1 VWCPE
6 LLLNQLDLPLLL
18 FKMVVSS
25 EEATMF
31 ARVKKSGNNQ
41 YLQIVENRREK
52 GKVVQRV
59 ITTLGRL
66 DQMAEKGE
74 VEALV
79 RSLSRF
85 SERTLLILS
94 EKSKI
99 SASAMKIGPALI
111 FERLWK
117 ELGIGSIVSSLV
129 AERKFGFSVERALF
143 LTVLHRLFV
152 SGSDR
157 GCEKWRRNY
166 RIDGAEDIALHQL
179 YRAMAFLGEEISDQ
193 KDRTH
198 APRCTKDVIEEEM
211 FDRRKN
217 LFTDLDFV
225 FLDTTA
231 LYFEGEGGKTI
242 GERGHSK
249 DHRPDLNQMV
259 VGALLDDCGKPIAC
273 EMWPGNTADV
283 TSTIPV
289 VTRLK
294 KRFGANRFCI
304 VADRGM
310 ISQTTMLALE
320 EEKLSYILGVRMRLV
335 KEVKTEVLA
344 DETPYE
350 EVYPEGIHSKDPS
363 PLKVKEVVID
373 GTRYIVCK
381 NERQAR
387 RDEAD
392 RNTIVESLKEKIA
405 KAPSSL
411 ISNKGYR
418 GFVKVTKESVA
429 LDEDKINADVKF
441 DGIWVLTTNTKLKA
455 REVAL
460 KYKELWMV
468 EHTFRDMKSVIDTR
482 PIYHKR
488 DETIRGHV
496 FCSFL
501 ALVLKKELDDRL
513 VSQGLQFEWADI
525 KQDLKALQ
533 EVILEEN
540 GTTLAVRTECQGT
553 CGKVFKATGVAVPQ
567 TIRVVQP

>member
-1 VWCPE
+1 
-6 LLLNQLDLPLLL
+6 
-18 FKMVVSS
+18 
-25 EEATMF
+25 MF

-94 EKSKI
+94 EKSKV
-99 SASAMKIGPALI
+99 SASAKKIGPALI

-129 AERKFGFSVERALF
+129 ADRKFGFSVERALF

-198 APRCTKDVIEEEM
+198 APRCTKDVIEEQL

-259 VGALLDDCGKPIAC
+259 VGALLDDRGKPIAC

-310 ISQTTMLALE
+310 ISQATMLALE

-344 DETPYE
+344 DEAPYE

-363 PLKVKEVVID
+363 PLKVKEVVVD
-373 GTRYIVCK
+373 GTCYIVCK

-392 RNTIVESLKEKIA
+392 RNTIVESLKEKIK

-418 GFVKVTKESVA
+418 GFLKVTKESVS
-429 LDEDKINADVKF
+429 LDAEKIEADAKF

-513 VSQGLQFEWADI
+513 VSQGLQFEWSDI

-533 EVILEEN
+533 EVVLEEN
-540 GTTLAVRTECQGT
+540 GSMLAVRTECKGT

>member
-1 VWCPE
+1 
-6 LLLNQLDLPLLL
+6 
-18 FKMVVSS
+18 
-25 EEATMF
+25 MF
-31 ARVKKSGNNQ
+31 ARVKKSGVYQ
-41 YLQIVENRREK
+41 YLQLVENRWEDGQSR
-52 GKVVQRV
+52 QRV

-66 DQMAEKGE
+66 DQMNEKGE
-74 VEALV
+74 VESLV

-94 EKSKI
+94 DKSKV
-99 SASAMKIGPALI
+99 SASAKKIGPALI

-117 ELGIGSIVSSLV
+117 ELEIGSIVSSLV
-129 AERKFGFSVERALF
+129 ADRKFGFSVERALF

-157 GCEKWRRNY
+157 GCEKWRWNY

-198 APRCTKDVIEEEM
+198 APRCTKDIIEERM

-231 LYFEGEGGKTI
+231 IYFEGEGGKTI

-259 VGALLDDCGKPIAC
+259 VGALLDDRGKPIAC

-350 EVYPEGIHSKDPS
+350 EVYPEGIHSKEPS
-363 PLKVKEVVID
+363 PLKVKEVVVG

-405 KAPSSL
+405 KAPASL

-418 GFVKVTKESVA
+418 GFLTITNKSVT
-429 LDEDKINADVKF
+429 LDEEKIKADAKY

-482 PIYHKR
+482 PIFHKR

-540 GTTLAVRTECQGT
+540 GTTLAVRTECQGS
-553 CGKVFKATGVAVPQ
+553 CGKVFKATGVAVPP
-567 TIRVVQP
+567 TIRAIKA

>member
-1 VWCPE
+1 
-6 LLLNQLDLPLLL
+6 
-18 FKMVVSS
+18 
-25 EEATMF
+25 MF

-52 GKVVQRV
+52 GKVIQRV
-59 ITTLGRL
+59 LSTLGRM
-66 DQMAEKGE
+66 DQMADKGE
-74 VEALV
+74 VESLI

-94 EKSKI
+94 DKSMV
-99 SASAMKIGPALI
+99 SASAQKIGPALI

-117 ELGIGSIVSSLV
+117 ELGIGSIMSSLV
-129 AERKFGFSVERALF
+129 AARKFGFSVERALF

-157 GCEKWRRNY
+157 GCEKWRRDY
-166 RIDGAEDIALHQL
+166 RIIGAEDIALHQL
-179 YRAMAFLGEEISDQ
+179 YRAMAFLGEAIFDQ
-193 KDRTH
+193 EDHTH
-198 APRCTKDVIEEEM
+198 APRCTKDLIEERM
-211 FDRRKN
+211 FDHRKN
-217 LFTDLDFV
+217 LFTDLDLV

-242 GERGHSK
+242 GKRGHSK

-259 VGALLDDCGKPIAC
+259 VGALLDDRGRPIAC

-283 TSTIPV
+283 NSTIPI

-310 ISQTTMLALE
+310 ISKATMLALE
-320 EEKLSYILGVRMRLV
+320 EENLSYILGVRMRLV
-335 KEVKTEVLA
+335 KEVKIEVIA
-344 DETPYE
+344 DEGEYE
-350 EVYPEGIHSKDPS
+350 EVYPEGIYSKDPS
-363 PLKVKEVVID
+363 PLKVKDVIVN

-392 RNTIVESLKEKIA
+392 RQTIVESLKEKIK
-405 KAPSSL
+405 KAPASL

-418 GFVKVTKESVA
+418 GFLKITNKTVA
-429 LDEDKINADVKF
+429 LDEEKIKADARY

-482 PIYHKR
+482 PIFHKR

-513 VSQGLQFEWADI
+513 AAHGLQFEWADI

-533 EVILEEN
+533 EVTIEEN
-540 GTTLAVRTECQGT
+540 GTTMAVRTECQGS
-553 CGKVFKATGVAVPQ
+553 CVKVFKATGVALPT

>member
-1 VWCPE
+1 
-6 LLLNQLDLPLLL
+6 
-18 FKMVVSS
+18 
-25 EEATMF
+25 MF

-66 DQMAEKGE
+66 DQMSEKGE
-74 VEALV
+74 VEALI

-94 EKSKI
+94 EKSKV

-117 ELGIGSIVSSLV
+117 ELGIGSIVSSLI

-166 RIDGAEDIALHQL
+166 RIDGTEDIALHQL

-193 KDRTH
+193 NDRTH
-198 APRCTKDVIEEEM
+198 APRCTKDVIEEQM

-259 VGALLDDCGKPIAC
+259 VGALLDDRGKPIAC

-294 KRFGANRFCI
+294 NRFGANRFCI

-310 ISQTTMLALE
+310 ISKDTMLTLE
-320 EEKLSYILGVRMRLV
+320 EEGISYVLGVRMRLV

-350 EVYPEGIHSKDPS
+350 EVYPEGVHSKDPS
-363 PLKVKEVVID
+363 PLKVKEVIVN

-392 RNTIVESLKEKIA
+392 RNAIVESLKEKIV

-418 GFVKVTKESVA
+418 GFLTITNKSVA
-429 LDEDKINADVKF
+429 LDEEKVKADAKY
-441 DGIWVLTTNTKLKA
+441 DGIWVLTTNTKLNA

-468 EHTFRDMKSVIDTR
+468 EQTFRDMKSAIDTR

-513 VSQGLQFEWADI
+513 VCQGLQFEWADI

-540 GTTLAVRTECQGT
+540 GSTLAVRTECQGT
-553 CGKVFKATGVAVPQ
+553 CGKVFKATGVAVPP
-567 TIRVVQP
+567 TIRVVLP

>member
-1 VWCPE
+1 
-6 LLLNQLDLPLLL
+6 
-18 FKMVVSS
+18 
-25 EEATMF
+25 MF
-31 ARVKKSGNNQ
+31 ARVKKSGQHQ
-41 YLQIVENRREK
+41 YLQLVENRREK

-59 ITTLGRL
+59 IATLGRM
-66 DQMAEKGE
+66 DQLTEKGS
-74 VEALV
+74 VESII

-85 SERTLLILS
+85 SDSTLLVLS
-94 EKSKI
+94 ARSQLNAAAKKT
-99 SASAMKIGPALI
+99 GPALI

-117 ELGIGSIVSSLV
+117 ELGIGSIVSTLV
-129 AERKFGFSVERALF
+129 SSRKFGFSVERALF

-157 GCEKWRRNY
+157 GCEKWRQDY
-166 RIDGAEDIALHQL
+166 LISGAEELELHQL
-179 YRAMAFLGEEISDQ
+179 YRAMAFLGEELADQ
-193 KDRTH
+193 KDRTPF
-198 APRCTKDVIEEEM
+198 APRCTKDVIEERM
-211 FDRRKN
+211 FDYRRN
-217 LFTDLDFV
+217 LFTDLDLV
-225 FLDTTA
+225 FLDTTSI
-231 LYFEGEGGKTI
+231 YFEGEGGKTL
-242 GERGHSK
+242 GELGHTK

-259 VGALLDDCGKPIAC
+259 VGTLLDDRGRPLAC

-289 VTRLK
+289 VTRLR
-294 KRFGANRFCI
+294 KRFGAGSFCI

-310 ISQTTMLALE
+310 ISKTAINELE
-320 EEKLSYILGVRMRLV
+320 KEHLSYILGVRMRLV
-335 KEVKTEVLA
+335 KEVKNDVLL
-344 DETPYE
+344 DTGDYK
-350 EVYPEGIHSKDPS
+350 EVYPEGVNSKDPS
-363 PLKVKEVVID
+363 PLKVKEVTVND
-373 GTRYIVCK
+373 TRYIVCR

-392 RNTIVESLKEKIA
+392 RNAIVESLKEKIA

-411 ISNKGYR
+411 IGNKGYR
-418 GFVKVTKESVA
+418 SFLKVTKESVL
-429 LDEDKINADVKF
+429 LDEEKIKVDAKF
-441 DGIWVLTTNTKLKA
+441 DGIWVLTTNTKLPA

-468 EHTFRDMKSVIDTR
+468 EQTFRDMKSVIDTR

-501 ALVLKKELDDRL
+501 ALVLKKELDYRL

-540 GTTLAVRTECQGT
+540 GSTLAIRTECRGV
-553 CGKVFKATGVAVPQ
+553 CGNVFKAVGVAVPP
-567 TIRVVQP
+567 TIRVVTL